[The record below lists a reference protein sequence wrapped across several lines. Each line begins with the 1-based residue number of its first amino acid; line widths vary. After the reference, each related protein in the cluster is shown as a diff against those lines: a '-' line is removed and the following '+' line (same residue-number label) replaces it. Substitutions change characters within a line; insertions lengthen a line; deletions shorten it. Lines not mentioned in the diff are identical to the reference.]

1 MSRGGP
7 PPLRSHRF
15 TKLEELLKPAPK
27 ASAAKK
33 KPAGGSTR
41 VAHGWRP
48 EASPPAKIPDQRC
61 RLTMGDWLKSD
72 TKLLHWPLKAS
83 PRIERM
89 YTPPSW
95 LAAANWLTGIKGAT
109 FQTKLQLVPAHQ
121 FTHYHRDNGGG
132 DTWMKLLHG
141 KVLVACWS
149 MADGEAYGTWRT
161 MHDKSDGH
169 NGRHW
174 DKEGRRSWPVDDGV
188 ESPPPD
194 WRIFR
199 RMPSARLFVLTK
211 GDVLVMPCSTYHYV
225 YTVER
230 KIVVAGDFLDGSCWE
245 RRKYSLERDK
255 EVGSD
260 EKTTDLDMIRRRRHS
275 TGASSDSAV

>member
-1 MSRGGP
+1 
-7 PPLRSHRF
+7 L
-15 TKLEELLKPAPK
+15 PA
-27 ASAAKK
+27 
-33 KPAGGSTR
+33 T
-41 VAHGWRP
+41 
-48 EASPPAKIPDQRC
+48 KIPDQ
-61 RLTMGDWLKSD
+61 LHAGSHAFTMGEWLKQHEA
-72 TKLLHWPLKAS
+72 KLLHWPLTAS

-89 YTPPSW
+89 YTPPPW
-95 LAAANWLTGIKGAT
+95 LAAANWLTGVKGAT

-121 FTHYHRDNGGG
+121 FTYYHRDNGGA

-149 MADGEAYGTWRT
+149 MADGEAYGNWRT

-169 NGRHW
+169 NGWHW
-174 DKEGRRSWPVDDGV
+174 DKEGRRSWPVEAEEDV

-194 WRIFR
+194 WQIFR
-199 RMPSARLFVLTK
+199 RMPSARLFVLSK

-245 RRKYSLERDK
+245 RRKYSVARDK
-255 EVGSD
+255 EARSD
-260 EKTTDLDMIRRRRHS
+260 EKTTNLEMIRRQREMSEQRCAS
-275 TGASSDSAV
+275 RASSGSAV